1 MTPSFHARL
10 VNGRWGDPALF
21 VEQAHERGA
30 LLFDLGDLHALS
42 TRDLLRVTHVFVS
55 HLHMDHFIGFDA
67 LLRTSVGREKRI
79 AMAGPDGLANAV
91 GHKLH
96 AYSWD
101 LIGGYETDLVF
112 DIVELVAPEQVRRSR
127 FRLLSAFAREDL
139 GDALSPG
146 GLVAQTPAFS
156 VHAVQL
162 EHHGPSLAYALEEP
176 VHVNVWRN
184 RVDERG
190 LTVGPWLKPLK
201 EAVRDGAPDQQ
212 PITLSDGTV
221 VPLVQLRDLV
231 GVEPG
236 QKLAFATDLR
246 DTPANR
252 DALVALARG
261 ADLLFID
268 ASFAA
273 SDAARAW
280 SRGHLTTRAA
290 GEIGR
295 LAGVRRVE
303 PFHFSPRYEGSE
315 DLLLAEVEAAFSPR

>member
-1 MTPSFHARL
+1 MAPSFHARL

-55 HLHMDHFIGFDA
+55 HLHMDHFVGFDM
-67 LLRTSVGREKRI
+67 LLRASVGREKRV
-79 AMAGPDGLANAV
+79 AMAGPEGLADAV

-96 AYSWD
+96 AYTWD
-101 LIGGYETDLVF
+101 LIGGYDTDLIF
-112 DIVELVAPEQVRRSR
+112 DIAELVAPEQVRGSR
-127 FRLLSAFAREDL
+127 FRLLSRFAREGL
-139 GDALSPG
+139 GYARAPG
-146 GLVAQTPAFS
+146 GLVVKTPAFS
-156 VHAVQL
+156 VRAVQL
-162 EHHGPSLAYALEEP
+162 EHHGPSLAYVLEEP

-184 RVDERG
+184 RVEERG
-190 LTVGPWLKPLK
+190 LAVGAWLKPLK
-201 EAVRDGAPDQQ
+201 EAVRDGAPDER
-212 PITLSDGTV
+212 PITLADGTM
-221 VPLVQLRDLV
+221 VPLGHLRDLV

-252 DALVALARG
+252 DALLALAHR

-273 SDAARAW
+273 ADSARAW
-280 SRGHLTTRAA
+280 NRGHLTTTAA